1 MANNRVNLTVRSAAE
16 LRGKVIG
23 AAGYPKRYAKK
34 LKKVIIMKDEI
45 GRNDLCPCGSGKKYK
60 KCCQEKTPASLPTY
74 SWMEKDGFHSL
85 IPGTTLSSE
94 QLENMTKVYQKNI
107 RNSPIWDEMVKQY
120 GKEKAEKLLKEFRVK
135 IE

>member
-1 MANNRVNLTVRSAAE
+1 
-16 LRGKVIG
+16 
-23 AAGYPKRYAKK
+23 
-34 LKKVIIMKDEI
+34 MKDKI
-45 GRNDLCPCGSGKKYK
+45 SRNDPCPCGSGKKYK
-60 KCCQEKTPASLPTY
+60 KCCQKKTPSSLPTY

-85 IPGTTLSSE
+85 IPGTPPSSE

-107 RNSPIWDEMVKQY
+107 RNSPIWDEIVKQY

>member
-1 MANNRVNLTVRSAAE
+1 MKLIEMIFVHA
-16 LRGKVIG
+16 
-23 AAGYPKRYAKK
+23 AAGENIKMLSRENT
-34 LKKVIIMKDEI
+34 IIF
-45 GRNDLCPCGSGKKYK
+45 
-60 KCCQEKTPASLPTY
+60 TTY

-85 IPGTTLSSE
+85 IPGTPPSSE

-120 GKEKAEKLLKEFRVK
+120 GKEKAEKPLKEFRVI